1 MKNNRAKKICFAAVV
16 LVLLVLFLV
25 RPLYL
30 RATALRF
37 GELGWNQG
45 ALLNG
50 KFYYTNQ
57 KGFYVLDPAS
67 RQVRPFSKGSSDSS
81 ILVRDDALYYTA
93 YNVLYR
99 YDPINTE
106 ETVLFAGTPKEA
118 KPGGTHPLLIRRVV
132 NGDGSLSEERIL
144 LQFDRCEGG
153 WLYDLTNKEKL
164 ELSYP
169 YQYQRDSVSLSD
181 GTSLTLQ
188 PDPLTEKTES
198 FTFPDGTTVS
208 VSLVRGES
216 FQLLWQ
222 DKNGSAVLEEADSV
236 SQFCFDGE
244 WLIYAT
250 FGHGGHVYVRHI
262 ENKSGTYLIT
272 KSYRLK

>member
-1 MKNNRAKKICFAAVV
+1 MKNNKAKIIILAAGVI
-16 LVLLVLFLV
+16 VLLGALLIH
-25 RPLYL
+25 PLYL
-30 RATALRF
+30 RATAFSF
-37 GELGWNQG
+37 GELGWGQG

-50 KFYYTNQ
+50 KFYYTNRR
-57 KGFYVLDPAS
+57 GCYILDPS
-67 RQVRPFSKGSSDSS
+67 TRQAEEFDKGSSESS
-81 ILVRDDALYYTA
+81 ILVQEKVLYYTA
-93 YNVLYR
+93 NHALYC
-99 YDPINTE
+99 YDTISKE
-106 ETVLFAGTPKEA
+106 ETALFEGKQKEA
-118 KPGGTHPLLIRRVV
+118 RPGGTHPLEIRRIV
-132 NGDGSLSEERIL
+132 NDDGSLSEDRIL

-153 WLYDLTNKEKL
+153 WLYDLISKEKL

-169 YQYQRDSVSLSD
+169 YQYRRDSVPLPD

-188 PDPLTEKTES
+188 PDPLTEETES
-198 FTFPDGTTVS
+198 FAFPNGTTVS

-216 FQLLWQ
+216 FQVLRQ

-262 ENKSGTYLIT
+262 ENKNGTYLIT

>member
-1 MKNNRAKKICFAAVV
+1 MIV

-30 RATALRF
+30 RATAFRF

-67 RQVRPFSKGSSDSS
+67 RQARPFSNGSSDSS

-99 YDPINTE
+99 YDPISTE
-106 ETVLFAGTPKEA
+106 ETVLFAGKQKEA
-118 KPGGTHPLLIRRVV
+118 RPGGTHPLLIRRIA
-132 NGDGSLSEERIL
+132 NDDGSLSEDRIL

-153 WLYDLTNKEKL
+153 WLYDLTSGEKL

-169 YQYQRDSVSLSD
+169 YQSRRDSVPLPD
-181 GTSLTLQ
+181 GTSLALQ
-188 PDPLTEKTES
+188 PDPLTEKTDS
-198 FTFPDGTTVS
+198 FTFPNGATVS

-216 FQLLWQ
+216 FQLFRQ
-222 DKNGSAVLEEADSV
+222 DKNGSTVLEEADSV
-236 SQFCFDGE
+236 SQLCFDGE

-262 ENKSGTYLIT
+262 ENKNGTYLIT